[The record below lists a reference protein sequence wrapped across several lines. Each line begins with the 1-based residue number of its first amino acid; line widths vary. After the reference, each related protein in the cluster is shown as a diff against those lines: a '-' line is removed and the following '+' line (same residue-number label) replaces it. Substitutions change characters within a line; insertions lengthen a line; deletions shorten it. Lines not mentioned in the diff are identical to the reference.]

1 MTPPDEVVLV
11 IVAPRTV
18 IEEEVEEVAEEE
30 VEEEGKV
37 AGVHEPEE

>member
-1 MTPPDEVVLV
+1 
-11 IVAPRTV
+11 VAPRTV
-18 IEEEVEEVAEEE
+18 AEEEVEEAAEEK